1 MDDER
6 QRLYGRAI
14 KEREYL
20 PIRGKWASSVRKDK
34 ERKRKNGRKQDLIN
48 GVLLEKIKNLLYNIY
63 IIKKTFTAN

>member
-34 ERKRKNGRKQDLIN
+34 ERKKKERKEARFNKWRL
-48 GVLLEKIKNLLYNIY
+48 
-63 IIKKTFTAN
+63 T